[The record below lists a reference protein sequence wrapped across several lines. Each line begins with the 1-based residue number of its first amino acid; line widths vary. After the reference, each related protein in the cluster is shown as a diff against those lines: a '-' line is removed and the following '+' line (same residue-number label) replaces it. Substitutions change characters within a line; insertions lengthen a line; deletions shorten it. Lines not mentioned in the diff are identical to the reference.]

1 MVINTLFTCN
11 ILNGNRVTAVYDE
24 NTFWTGIQVHY
35 YQNIVKYPMNV
46 LQTDTKYTIEIINIK
61 PVVTVGS
68 FSTRTKNARGE
79 KRRNPGKLEKF
90 IDY

>member
-1 MVINTLFTCN
+1 MMKIHFGLEFKLIITK
-11 ILNGNRVTAVYDE
+11 I
-24 NTFWTGIQVHY
+24 
-35 YQNIVKYPMNV
+35 IVKYPMNV

-61 PVVTVGS
+61 PVVIIGS

-79 KRRNPGKLEKF
+79 EGRNPGKLEKF